1 VFSTGGYTG
10 NVYHEFSDGLIPLFV
25 TAQRFAGEVVFVV
38 LQYHYWWL
46 GRYGAVLERLTNYKI
61 VDFRYDRRVHCFDEM
76 IVGLR
81 IHGEL
86 VVDPKLMANGTPPQP
101 SQFLPRAIRPFIQ
114 N

>member
-1 VFSTGGYTG
+1 
-10 NVYHEFSDGLIPLFV
+10 
-25 TAQRFAGEVVFVV
+25 VFVV
-38 LQYHYWWL
+38 LEYHYWWL

-86 VVDPKLMANGTPPQP
+86 VVDPKLMPNGTPPNHP
-101 SQFLPRAIRPFIQ
+101 NSFLAEFAPCIQ
-114 N
+114 NYTLIFIALRLLRCQFCYR